1 MLSAREGKYC
11 EDLLSIGEH
20 AIKGQNQVEQR
31 AEVPYQSDF
40 EPYVNKEISFNKQ
53 VGGGAHG

>member
-1 MLSAREGKYC
+1 MLSVREGKYS

>member
-1 MLSAREGKYC
+1 MLSAREGKYS

-31 AEVPYQSDF
+31 SEVPYQSYF

-53 VGGGAHG
+53 VGGCAHG